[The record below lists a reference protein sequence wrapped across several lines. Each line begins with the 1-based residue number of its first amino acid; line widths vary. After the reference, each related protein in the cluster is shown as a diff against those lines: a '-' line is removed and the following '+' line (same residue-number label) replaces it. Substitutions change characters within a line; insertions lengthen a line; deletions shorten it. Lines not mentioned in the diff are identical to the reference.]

1 VHFYGTQDQEAKTS
15 DELAHAMAKIKTI
28 AVDNHATV
36 QQQQVNLQKGM
47 SAMSGKVTA
56 LQSEIAKR
64 VTECRVCIR
73 AGGGVTNS
81 ALSIPGQEED
91 RQGIRC
97 SGWSKSLLW
106 SPVFT
111 DRAGYCI
118 LSWKLE
124 CR

>member
-73 AGGGVTNS
+73 AGGGGDKQCSFDTWTGGRQAGDKMQWLVQK
-81 ALSIPGQEED
+81 LIVVPSI
-91 RQGIRC
+91 
-97 SGWSKSLLW
+97 
-106 SPVFT
+106 
-111 DRAGYCI
+111 Y
-118 LSWKLE
+118 
-124 CR
+124 